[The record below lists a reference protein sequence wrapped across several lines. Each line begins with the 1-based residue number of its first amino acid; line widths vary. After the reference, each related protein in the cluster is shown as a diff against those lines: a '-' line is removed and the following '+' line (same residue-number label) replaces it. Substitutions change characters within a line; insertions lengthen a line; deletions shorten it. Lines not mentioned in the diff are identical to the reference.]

1 MQQQSFTH
9 NAKTLPIACFQH
21 RARFVCNAAL
31 LLIMIGSFSACTKR
45 LDRQPLNSN
54 TSETQYATPAGYKQ
68 VLAKVYGAYSLVSS
82 NGTGVSDVNIA
93 GITDPGTTD
102 FLRAWFNVQ
111 ELTTDE
117 DVCAWNDAA
126 LQAFHNL
133 SWASSN
139 VYIDAIYTRSLFQ
152 ITVANEFIRQSTDA
166 VIAGHHFSTADVAN
180 IHHYR
185 AEARFLRA
193 FQYWVLMDLFGN
205 PPFVTEADPIGKY
218 IPKQIARTDLFNY
231 IESEL
236 KEIDADLV
244 APRLNEYGRADQ
256 AAAWALQ
263 ARLYLNA
270 EVYLGAGKGRYT
282 DAITYSA
289 KVINAGYTLLPHF
302 KNLFTSDNNLNNTE
316 VILPI
321 AYDATSSQNYGGT
334 TFLICSAHGTDPGDD
349 QAHGI
354 PAGGWLGNRSTKN
367 LPQQFGDFSGNGDK
381 RAMFGPG
388 TVDIND
394 ILDFTQGVEVYKF
407 SNQTSTG
414 TTPYSPNGV
423 LCSTDFPL
431 FRLAEMY
438 LVYAEA
444 VSRGGSGGDAA
455 AALQYFN
462 KLRTR
467 GYESSAGNV
476 TSFSTADVLNERQR
490 ELYWECSR
498 RTDLIRYGSYTGS
511 SFLWPWKGG
520 TSTGAAVDAHYALLP
535 LPAAEIIAN
544 PNLHQNSGY

>member
-1 MQQQSFTH
+1 MQLFS
-9 NAKTLPIACFQH
+9 NNTLRLSIANLLVQGLPL
-21 RARFVCNAAL
+21 RNTGL
-31 LLIMIGSFSACTKR
+31 LLLLLAGFSSCNKDLNR
-45 LDRQPLNSN
+45 LPLNAN
-54 TSETQYATPAGYKQ
+54 TSETQYSTPAGYKQ
-68 VLAKVYGAYSLVSS
+68 VLAKVYGSYSLVSS
-82 NGTGVSDVNIA
+82 TGTGNSDVNIA

-133 SWASSN
+133 DWASSN

-152 ITVANEFIRQSTDA
+152 ITVCNEFIRQSTDA
-166 VIAGHHFSTADVAN
+166 AISGHGITGKDVDD

-218 IPKQIARTDLFNY
+218 IPKQITRADLFNY
-231 IESEL
+231 VESEL
-236 KEIDADLV
+236 KAIDADLV
-244 APRLNEYGRADQ
+244 APKLNEYGRADQ
-256 AAAWALQ
+256 AAAWALL
-263 ARLYLNA
+263 ARMYLNA

-289 KVINAGYTLLPHF
+289 KVINAGYSLMPHF
-302 KNLFTSDNNLNNTE
+302 RNLFTSDNNLNNPE

-321 AYDATSSQNYGGT
+321 AYDATSSQNFGGT
-334 TFLICSAHGTDPGDD
+334 TFLICSAHGTDPTDD
-349 QAHGI
+349 AKLGI
-354 PAGGWLGNRSTKN
+354 PGGGWLGNRSTKN
-367 LPQQFGDFSGNGDK
+367 LPQQFGDYSGNGDK
-381 RAMFGPG
+381 RALFGGG
-388 TVDIND
+388 TLEIND
-394 ILDFTQGVEVYKF
+394 VLDFTQGVEVYKF
-407 SNQTSTG
+407 TNQTSTG

-444 VSRGGSGGDAA
+444 VSRGGSGGDAGT
-455 AALQYFN
+455 ALQYFN
-462 KLRTR
+462 KLRAR
-467 GYESSAGNV
+467 GYENNNGNISSY
-476 TSFSTADVLNERQR
+476 TTADILNERQR
-490 ELYWECSR
+490 ELYWECFR
-498 RTDLIRYGSYTGS
+498 RTDLIRFGSFTGS
-511 SFLWPWKGG
+511 NYLWPWKAGVQA
-520 TSTGAAVDAHYALLP
+520 GAGVAAYYNLLP
-535 LPAAEIIAN
+535 LPASEVIAN
-544 PNLHQNSGY
+544 PNLHQNTGY